1 MISTNTLPRFNLFDA
16 VVVSLSLLDLAF
28 LAAMESSPQWN
39 VMRGFRVIRILR
51 VLRMARTLKVFSSL
65 RILVSG
71 VIASFVAL
79 FWSMV
84 LLSIV
89 MLIAALFLCQ
99 IVGESM
105 EDPSADD
112 DRKAWAYRFYGTSS
126 RSTWTVFEF
135 TFSGGW
141 PTCARPLVE
150 GFGAK
155 YAVFFA
161 LYISAVTF
169 AMFRIISAL
178 FLKDTLRAASL
189 DFDTTIEEKMAE
201 KRIYTQKLADFFYA
215 ADESGDGFLS
225 LSEVEAVLE
234 DERLRAYLATLEL
247 DAAKLR
253 DLFSNEGEEAQ
264 ISIADFVEQ
273 AMDLKGAARAQDL
286 AALMRELLSM
296 RPRLDG
302 LESAF
307 QALVKMHAV

>member
-1 MISTNTLPRFNLFDA
+1 MPL
-16 VVVSLSLLDLAF
+16 
-28 LAAMESSPQWN
+28 E
-39 VMRGFRVIRILR
+39 
-51 VLRMARTLKVFSSL
+51 KVFSSL

-189 DFDTTIEEKMAE
+189 DFDTTIEEFG
-201 KRIYTQKLADFFYA
+201 LALPLAHLMRVAHVRVCVCLCKCCFCVLRCLSTCVGSLA
-215 ADESGDGFLS
+215 SLGPCVSSVEPSTMCSGDPTGC
-225 LSEVEAVLE
+225 
-234 DERLRAYLATLEL
+234 
-247 DAAKLR
+247 
-253 DLFSNEGEEAQ
+253 
-264 ISIADFVEQ
+264 ADVIIP
-273 AMDLKGAARAQDL
+273 
-286 AALMRELLSM
+286 ST
-296 RPRLDG
+296 PWT
-302 LESAF
+302 STTP
-307 QALVKMHAV
+307 